1 MSLKE
6 EILEILNTRKFYYKG
21 IPMNAFLLPVFDN
34 RKKQSI
40 RNEFNR
46 LSIKGYIDKRNGHF
60 YINKEGKTFL
70 EHYKQLKSFKDVGN
84 IGPKNLL
91 LIYDIPED
99 KKREREWFRRNL
111 VKLSFIMIQKSVWVG
126 PSPLPK
132 EFIDYT
138 KSIGLKDGIKTFKL
152 EKDYLLNK

>member
-1 MSLKE
+1 MTLGE
-6 EILEILNTRKFYYKG
+6 EILEILNTKKFYYKG
-21 IPMNAFLLPVFDN
+21 IPMNAFFLPVFDG
-34 RKKQSI
+34 RKRQSV

-46 LSIKGYIDKRNGHF
+46 LYIKGYIDKRTGYF

-70 EHYKQLKSFKDVGN
+70 EYYKQLRNFRGVGN

-111 VKLSFIMIQKSVWVG
+111 IKLGFIMIQKSVWVG

-138 KSIGLKDGIKTFKL
+138 KSIGLKDLIKTFKL
-152 EKDYLLNK
+152 TKGYEKK